1 MPELHEFESQS
12 PWQCNTGVAIY
23 MLRRDSIQLFG
34 RAASNLV
41 FEETKE
47 VNGLLSS
54 HGRHSLTPIL
64 DSEYLNSCIIGQ
76 GLPNGILDT
85 SYIRKSAVV

>member
-1 MPELHEFESQS
+1 
-12 PWQCNTGVAIY
+12 
-23 MLRRDSIQLFG
+23 MLRRDSLQLFG

-41 FEETKE
+41 SEETKE
-47 VNGLLSS
+47 VNGLPSG

-76 GLPNGILDT
+76 GSPNRIRDI